1 MKEIEKTK
9 ISSHKRPSLKTKERI
24 YDRIRT
30 FINPS
35 ENDLNKMISENPEFF
50 VKRTFAYLPMKK
62 TEKNILIMS

>member
-50 VKRTFAYLPMKK
+50 CEEDFCVFTHEK